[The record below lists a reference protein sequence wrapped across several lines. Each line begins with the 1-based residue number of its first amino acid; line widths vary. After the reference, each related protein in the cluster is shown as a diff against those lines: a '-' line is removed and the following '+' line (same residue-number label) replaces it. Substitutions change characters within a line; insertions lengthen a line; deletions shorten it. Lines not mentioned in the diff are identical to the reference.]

1 MQVIYLVLFLII
13 KYRSK
18 NDHKPIYKTEKD
30 SKEEVDDLKEDDLSS
45 AQEITMNITKKFE
58 RKYQNIIFL
67 GILCIIGIF
76 CYFYR
81 KFFEKDQFRNAKQ
94 SIGVFCEIVDFVL
107 LSYIILKQ
115 KLYKHHFIFAGIIAL
130 VLLIL
135 FCISIPYLESE
146 YMFKQ
151 I

>member
-1 MQVIYLVLFLII
+1 MRYFASYIFGFIPLLII

-18 NDHKPIYKTEKD
+18 NEYKPIYKTKKD

-94 SIGVFCEIVDFVL
+94 SIGVFCEIID
-107 LSYIILKQ
+107 YI
-115 KLYKHHFIFAGIIAL
+115 
-130 VLLIL
+130 
-135 FCISIPYLESE
+135 CLERTICW
-146 YMFKQ
+146 Q
-151 I
+151 